1 MKWSDT
7 AEVRRAFETEY
18 GRIYEERFAGLPIV
32 NPVLSVRVVGVRET
46 DDFLTFS
53 LLTPWMLNQI
63 AVPKR
68 AEAAPRL
75 ARLMRQDRLDRLG
88 DFYVKNV
95 LSPMSRFRSMEVAV
109 RRAESEAER
118 LYRSLSRE
126 VAEDQQE
133 RVNGD
138 SPAQPSG
145 AK

>member
-1 MKWSDT
+1 MKWSES
-7 AEVRRAFETEY
+7 AEVRSAFETEY

-46 DDFLTFS
+46 HDFFAFS

-68 AEAAPRL
+68 AESAPPG
-75 ARLMRQDRLDRLG
+75 AGSMRRDRLEPLG
-88 DFYVKNV
+88 EFYVRNV
-95 LSPMSRFRSMEVAV
+95 VSPMSRFSSMEVAI

-118 LYRSLSRE
+118 LFRRLSRE
-126 VAEDQQE
+126 VAEDRQE
-133 RVNGD
+133 RESGD
-138 SPAQPSG
+138 GPHLPSD

>member
-1 MKWSDT
+1 MSWSNG
-7 AEVRRAFETEY
+7 AEIRSAFETEY

-46 DDFLTFS
+46 DDFFTFS

-75 ARLMRQDRLDRLG
+75 AGSMRQDQLEPLG
-88 DFYVKNV
+88 EFYVKNV
-95 LSPMSRFRSMEVAV
+95 VSPMSRFRSMEVAV

-118 LYRSLSRE
+118 LFRRLSRE
-126 VAEDQQE
+126 VAEDRQE

-138 SPAQPSG
+138 SPAQPSD